1 MSKSGFNQ
9 RSCTSPPT
17 SRRREGPLT
26 VRGLTAGG
34 SGKVST
40 DAIANTRPKTQIM
53 HDLDFIPALHQGSM
67 ITESPALYFC
77 EVTRD
82 GPSELQSH
90 TVSQF
95 ELQLPLVLD
104 AIRDISR

>member
-34 SGKVST
+34 SGNVST
-40 DAIANTRPKTQIM
+40 EAIVNNRPKTQIM
-53 HDLDFIPALHQGSM
+53 HDLDFIPALHQKSNDNRISGAVPLRSDKRRSFSAPR
-67 ITESPALYFC
+67 TWNCGEPVASGAL
-77 EVTRD
+77 TR
-82 GPSELQSH
+82 S
-90 TVSQF
+90 
-95 ELQLPLVLD
+95 
-104 AIRDISR
+104 

>member
-17 SRRREGPLT
+17 SLRREGPLT

-34 SGKVST
+34 SGNVST
-40 DAIANTRPKTQIM
+40 EAIVNNRPKTQIM
-53 HDLDFIPALHQGSM
+53 HDLDFIPALHQKSNDNR
-67 ITESPALYFC
+67 SPALYLC

-82 GPSELQSH
+82 GPSAHHGPGIAASL
-90 TVSQF
+90 
-95 ELQLPLVLD
+95 
-104 AIRDISR
+104 